1 MLKVMVRNLDLAVN
15 ECQEDTEMKEYH
27 AMIYVSERSLSLCG
41 GWVMVRIG

>member
-1 MLKVMVRNLDLAVN
+1 MKVMVRNLDLAVN

-27 AMIYVSERSLSLCG
+27 AMIYVSEGSLCLLYG